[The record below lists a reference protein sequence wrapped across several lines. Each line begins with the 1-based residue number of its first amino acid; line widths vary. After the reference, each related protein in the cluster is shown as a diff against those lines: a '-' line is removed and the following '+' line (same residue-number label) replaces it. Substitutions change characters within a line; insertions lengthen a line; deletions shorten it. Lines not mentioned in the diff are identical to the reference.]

1 MNYIFDINVISEL
14 VAAQPNRHV
23 LNWVDSIDPESV
35 YISAITIGEL
45 KKGID
50 KLPASQKKELLKM
63 WLEEDLLIRFS
74 GHILPVDIS
83 IALVWGEL
91 LARLEGAGT
100 PMPAIDSLLAATA
113 VSHGFTFVTR
123 NTSDFEA
130 AGISLYNPWLE
141 GTE

>member
-1 MNYIFDINVISEL
+1 VNYIFDINVISEL